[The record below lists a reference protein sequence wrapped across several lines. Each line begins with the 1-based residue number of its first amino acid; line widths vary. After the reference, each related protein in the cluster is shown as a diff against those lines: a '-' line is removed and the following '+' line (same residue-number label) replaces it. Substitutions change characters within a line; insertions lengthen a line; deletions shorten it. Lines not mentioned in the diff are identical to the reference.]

1 MQQLRESHNLVSS
14 SDLTTRLRRMRE
26 PAKSPRAIY
35 LDEQKLKCCSSYANC
50 PNDSGVT
57 SVQQYQTQ
65 YCAAASV
72 YGTTTLMVAPTSTG
86 SLASTTTG
94 GVATNAGATSG
105 SSSASSTAAAA
116 SASGSAN
123 SGAAAHIA
131 VDMLGFLAAGAV
143 FFL

>member
-1 MQQLRESHNLVSS
+1 MPTCTHLEEQ
-14 SDLTTRLRRMRE
+14 RLNW
-26 PAKSPRAIY
+26 
-35 LDEQKLKCCSSYANC
+35 CSSYANC
-50 PNDSGVT
+50 PNDPGVT

-72 YGTTTLMVAPTSTG
+72 YGTTTLMVAPTSTS
-86 SLASTTTG
+86 SLASTTKS
-94 GVATNAGATSG
+94 GVATNINAASG
-105 SSSASSTAAAA
+105 SSSATSTGADT

-131 VDMLGFLAAGAV
+131 VDVLGFLAAGAV